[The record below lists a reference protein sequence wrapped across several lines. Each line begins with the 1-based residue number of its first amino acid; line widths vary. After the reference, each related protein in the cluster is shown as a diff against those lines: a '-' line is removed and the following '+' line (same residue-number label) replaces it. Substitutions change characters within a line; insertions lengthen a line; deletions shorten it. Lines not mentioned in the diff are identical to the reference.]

1 MLQATLPEGLTDM
14 DPLPGEMLDV
24 TLSDG
29 SVITMQFDED
39 ADSPAWVAVT
49 VRGC

>member
-1 MLQATLPEGLTDM
+1 MPEGLTDM
-14 DPLPGEMLDV
+14 EPLPGEMLDV
-24 TLSDG
+24 ITPDG

-49 VRGC
+49 VRVEHGVRF